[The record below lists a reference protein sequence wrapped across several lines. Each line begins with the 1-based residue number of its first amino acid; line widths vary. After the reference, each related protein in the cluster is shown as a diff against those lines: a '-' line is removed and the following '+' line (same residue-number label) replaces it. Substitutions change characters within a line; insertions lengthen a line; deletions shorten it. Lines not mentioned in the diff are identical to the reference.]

1 MMKSPTDVLTDYLRD
16 DDARQLI
23 DDLRAAG
30 YIIVRHDAIR
40 LAQAAARYE
49 AENDNEDRR
58 AA

>member
-1 MMKSPTDVLTDYLRD
+1 MKSPTDVLRVHCQEYG
-16 DDARQLI
+16 AQAAI